1 MPISDCDVRDPR
13 MRRTRQLLQEALRKL
28 LQTKRLDEILVQDI
42 TDAATVN
49 RATFYDHYSDKFTI
63 FEAMI
68 ASDLHKLLQERNIRF
83 DGACSSALG
92 DIILAV
98 CEYLEHIHSNE
109 NHCARKGSFGSL
121 MDAAITRAI
130 QVVVFN
136 GLRSR
141 ATRVRVSR
149 EILAATISWAVY
161 GAAREWF
168 YSAKR
173 QPAEE
178 IVPSLAKLI
187 LPLVSK
193 GSAAASDRAISPTSA
208 KRRKKSTSKKR

>member
-13 MRRTRQLLQEALRKL
+13 MKRTRQLLQEALRKL

-49 RATFYDHYSDKFTI
+49 RATFYDHYADKFAL

-68 ASDLHKLLQERNIRF
+68 AGDFHKLLQERNIRF
-83 DGACSSALG
+83 DGACSSALEA
-92 DIILAV
+92 IILAV
-98 CEYLEHIHSNE
+98 CEYLEQIHGNE
-109 NHCARKGSFGSL
+109 DDCARQGSFSSL

-130 QVVVFN
+130 QVVVLS

-141 ATRVRVSR
+141 TTQVRVSR
-149 EILAATISWAVY
+149 EILASTISWAIY
-161 GAAREWF
+161 GASREWF
-168 YSAKR
+168 YRAKR

-178 IVPSLAKLI
+178 IVSSLAKLI
-187 LPLVSK
+187 LPLVSEI
-193 GSAAASDRAISPTSA
+193 SLAASDRAISPNSA
-208 KRRKKSTSKKR
+208 KRRKKSTSQKR